1 MVKKKSTDKKIIQE
15 AFKLIKKIGWT
26 NFKVQKLYEDC
37 NFKKTKIND
46 LFKKKSHVLH
56 KFSEMIDQEVL
67 SSVQLN
73 ELNENDAKDN
83 LFELIMTRFEKLNP
97 YRDTLKIIL
106 KDFKTDPESLRSLYK
121 KIFNSLDFYMELSNA
136 KNFYFFDLIKSNIF
150 FLIYSFVFRIWL
162 EDNSKDMNSTM
173 KELDKLL
180 STAEVY
186 SRKFDSFF

>member
-26 NFKVQKLYEDC
+26 NFKVKKLYEDC

-46 LFKKKSHVLH
+46 LFKKKSHVLN

-67 SSVQLN
+67 NSVQLN
-73 ELNENDAKDN
+73 ELNENDVKDN

-97 YRDTLKIIL
+97 YKDTLKIIL
-106 KDFKTDPESLRSLYK
+106 KDIKTDPESLRTLYK

-150 FLIYSFVFRIWL
+150 FLIYSLVFRIWL

>member
-15 AFKLIKKIGWT
+15 AFKLIEKIGWT
-26 NFKVQKLYEDC
+26 NFKVKKLYEDC

-46 LFKKKSHVLH
+46 LFKKKSHVLN

-73 ELNENDAKDN
+73 ELNENDVKDN

-97 YRDTLKIIL
+97 YKDTLKIIL
-106 KDFKTDPESLRSLYK
+106 KDIKTDPESLRSLYK

>member
-26 NFKVQKLYEDC
+26 NFKVKKLYEDC

-46 LFKKKSHVLH
+46 LFKKKSHVLN

-67 SSVQLN
+67 NSVQLN

-97 YRDTLKIIL
+97 YKDTLKIIL
-106 KDFKTDPESLRSLYK
+106 KDIKTDPESLRTLYK

-150 FLIYSFVFRIWL
+150 FLIYSLVFRIWL